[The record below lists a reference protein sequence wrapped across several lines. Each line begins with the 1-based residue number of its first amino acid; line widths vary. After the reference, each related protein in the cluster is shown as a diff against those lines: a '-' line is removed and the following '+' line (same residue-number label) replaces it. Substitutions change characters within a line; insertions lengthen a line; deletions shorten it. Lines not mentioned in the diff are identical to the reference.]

1 MAGGL
6 LAVVRWCACGAL
18 GAIAAAMLTLMSGA
32 ALAQQP
38 DQTAQAA
45 GAGSSQQPAPSA
57 SGAGASEQVVAYC
70 IEPMDSMPPKIAE
83 LIQPQFRCEPGTH
96 LKRDSRPARVVPS
109 GEGAERP
116 FVIRFG
122 PPNKVNAWFVRGF
135 APEPGK

>member
-1 MAGGL
+1 M
-6 LAVVRWCACGAL
+6 RWCACGAA
-18 GAIAAAMLTLMSGA
+18 GAIAVATLTLLSDA

-45 GAGSSQQPAPSA
+45 GTGSSQQTAPGA
-57 SGAGASEQVVAYC
+57 SGAGAAENVVAYC
-70 IEPMDSMPPKIAE
+70 IEPMDSMPPKIVE

-109 GEGAERP
+109 GEGSERP

-122 PPNKVNAWFVRGF
+122 PPDKVNAWFVRGF
-135 APEPGK
+135 ATEPGK

>member
-6 LAVVRWCACGAL
+6 PAVVRRRTFAVAGTIVVATLAL
-18 GAIAAAMLTLMSGA
+18 LSGA
-32 ALAQQP
+32 ALAQQEP
-38 DQTAQAA
+38 KPETAPAA
-45 GAGSSQQPAPSA
+45 GGP
-57 SGAGASEQVVAYC
+57 VVAYC

-122 PPNKVNAWFVRGF
+122 PPDKVNAWFVRGF
-135 APEPGK
+135 ATEPGK